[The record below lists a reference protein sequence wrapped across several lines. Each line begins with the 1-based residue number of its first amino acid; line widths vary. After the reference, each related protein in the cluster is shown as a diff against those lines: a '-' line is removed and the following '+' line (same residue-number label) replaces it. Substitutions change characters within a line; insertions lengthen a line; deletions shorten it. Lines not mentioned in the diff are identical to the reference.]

1 MISLAFWISL
11 TRYVFYK
18 LLLILTNVLFSPRIS
33 DYYHHPYDVVTGAL
47 VGIVFASST
56 LLVMADVFN
65 KRCQWLTNLTHLG
78 WSAGLHSGSPLS
90 RCLRRTVATL
100 ESWIFHTLT
109 NQSLTLRW
117 TIYGCFVWISALNL
131 LQAAVKSRVVF
142 WQRTDS
148 AHPLLIRPR

>member
-18 LLLILTNVLFSPRIS
+18 LLLIFSNVLFSQRIS

-65 KRCQWLTNLTHLG
+65 KRCQWLTNMTHLG
-78 WSAGLHSGSPLS
+78 WSAGLHSGSPSSL
-90 RCLRRTVATL
+90 CLRKTVETL
-100 ESWIFHTLT
+100 ESWTFHTLT
-109 NQSLTLRW
+109 NQSLALRW
-117 TIYGCFVWISALNL
+117 TIYFSFVWISALHF